1 MTQPVEERMTYAE
14 ALTLATAAYAAARAP
29 RALTP
34 VETLGATIRA
44 AAAATAR
51 VQDVAVAAIR
61 ALWQRTNPYSDPAV
75 DSFAAESGRTL
86 VAAQRSVA
94 QITAAA
100 QTRAFEAA
108 GARGVAVSPSIPDD
122 VRGARSRPAA
132 VVVSMAEQG
141 REIRRPR
148 ATVTYGDTER
158 VVSPEDSR
166 TSRVMVRVA
175 GEYRYSRS
183 QGRAHVE
190 ALAAAEN
197 RIRVTVDGNLQ
208 VARTLVE
215 ESALQNLERAFTEG
229 VVDLDREPVG
239 YRRVIH
245 PELSMGGVCGL
256 CVVAAD
262 RKYKIGELKAI
273 HSLCKC
279 TVLPIFKDYDP
290 GDQLNGEDLDAL
302 YGAADG
308 NTRNRLKRTRYKLEE
323 HSELGPMLLPRRTG
337 EPVPYFRSPQ
347 GGTPAATEA
356 QPTRQRS
363 APRRR
368 PAASSEQERRAFA
381 ENQLRVL
388 RATLAR
394 LRAEGRPEGSSPVQY
409 HVKQITRFEAQLREL
424 ASA

>member
-1 MTQPVEERMTYAE
+1 VTQPVEERMSYAE
-14 ALTLATAAYAAARAP
+14 ALALATAAYAAARTP
-29 RALTP
+29 QALAP

-51 VQDVAVAAIR
+51 VQNAAVTAIM
-61 ALWQRTNPYSDPAV
+61 ALWRGTNPYSDPAV
-75 DSFAAESGRTL
+75 DRFAAESGRTL

-122 VRGARSRPAA
+122 VRGTRSRPAA
-132 VVVSMAEQG
+132 AVVSMAEQG

-148 ATVTYGDTER
+148 VTVTYGDAER
-158 VVSPEDSR
+158 MVSPEESR

-190 ALAAAEN
+190 ALAAADN
-197 RIRVTVDGNLQ
+197 RLRVTVDGNLQ

-215 ESALQNLERAFTEG
+215 ESALENLERAFAEG
-229 VVDLDREPVG
+229 VVDLDREPIG

-256 CVVAAD
+256 CMVAAD

-279 TVLPIFKDYDP
+279 TVLPIFEDFDP
-290 GDQLNGEDLDAL
+290 GEELNGGDLDAL
-302 YGAADG
+302 YQAAGG
-308 NTRNRLKRTRYKLEE
+308 NTRNKLKRTRYKLEE
-323 HSELGPMLLPRRTG
+323 HSELGPLLVSQNKG
-337 EPVPYFRSPQ
+337 EAIPYFRSPATPS
-347 GGTPAATEA
+347 GEAEETPAE
-356 QPTRQRS
+356 
-363 APRRR
+363 
-368 PAASSEQERRAFA
+368 
-381 ENQLRVL
+381 V
-388 RATLAR
+388 
-394 LRAEGRPEGSSPVQY
+394 
-409 HVKQITRFEAQLREL
+409 L
-424 ASA
+424 ASV